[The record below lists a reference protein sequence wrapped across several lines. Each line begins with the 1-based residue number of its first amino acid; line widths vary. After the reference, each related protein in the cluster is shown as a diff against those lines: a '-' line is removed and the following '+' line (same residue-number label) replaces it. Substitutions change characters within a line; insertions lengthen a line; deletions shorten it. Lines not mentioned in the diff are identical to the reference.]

1 MSCATP
7 GADEGPDVAGLPA
20 EVAAV
25 LQLGAEVSGYALRR
39 RLTPLLSTP
48 LTVQQLRCLTI
59 LVIEGRATPQHL
71 SGLLE
76 VTPATLTGI
85 TDRLVR
91 AGMADRV
98 RDSRDGRGR
107 LVSPTAAGLQ
117 VVRELLASDVQTDAA
132 LLQDLTG
139 EELAGLRLGLAG
151 VLRVLHAGDGP
162 DATPGTPD
170 PPATTRG
177 TAREE

>member
-1 MSCATP
+1 MSWDTWEGP
-7 GADEGPDVAGLPA
+7 DEGPPLAGFPA

-25 LQLGAEVSGYALRR
+25 LQLGAEVSAYAMRR

-59 LVIEGRATPQHL
+59 LVLEGHATPQHL
-71 SGLLE
+71 SGMLE
-76 VTPATLTGI
+76 VSPATMTGI

-98 RDSRDGRGR
+98 QDSRDGRGR
-107 LVSPTAAGLQ
+107 VLSPTSAGVQ
-117 VVRELLASDVQTDAA
+117 VVRELLASDVETDAA
-132 LLQDLTG
+132 LLRALTG

-151 VLRVLHAGDGP
+151 VLRVL
-162 DATPGTPD
+162 
-170 PPATTRG
+170 RG
-177 TAREE
+177 AAD